1 LKTRSAILI
10 KAALPIILGIFII
23 GCQSPEKKAERLAK
37 HHCASCHAF
46 PDPKL
51 LAKHTW
57 ENHVLPQMKF
67 RMGLDYFAISKLPD
81 RDHEAIF
88 RSLPRASMISEEE
101 WEQIKKY
108 YLTHAPDSLIIP
120 DNTISNTALP
130 FDVSAIKLPFDNM
143 SAITLIEADP
153 LSQKLYLG
161 TRSSDLFQLSYSFN
175 IEDSIHLDSPP
186 SSLIKTEQNEFV
198 VLLMGIMD
206 PNDQTKGKLSAL
218 NFEEHKFT
226 SILDSLKRPVHV
238 ASGDMNNDN
247 KTDFVVSQFGN
258 YTGKLSVFQLQAPN
272 VFQKHTLQYLPGA
285 RKVIVKDFNKDGLLD
300 ILALM
305 SQGDERIILFLNQGN
320 FRFRPNILLRFPP
333 VFGSS
338 YFDIADFNND
348 GYFDILY
355 SNGDNADYST
365 VLKSYHGVRIFL
377 NDGKNRFT
385 EDWFYPM
392 HGASQAMTY
401 DFDEDGDMDI
411 AAISFFPDFERTPE
425 QAFIYFENTPSGFV
439 PSITYQANS
448 GRWLVMKLVDINND
462 NKMDIVIG
470 ALNFPTN
477 VPPALVKKWQAENIS
492 LLVLKNI
499 N

>member
-1 LKTRSAILI
+1 
-10 KAALPIILGIFII
+10 
-23 GCQSPEKKAERLAK
+23 
-37 HHCASCHAF
+37 
-46 PDPKL
+46 
-51 LAKHTW
+51 
-57 ENHVLPQMKF
+57 
-67 RMGLDYFAISKLPD
+67 
-81 RDHEAIF
+81 
-88 RSLPRASMISEEE
+88 
-101 WEQIKKY
+101 
-108 YLTHAPDSLIIP
+108 
-120 DNTISNTALP
+120 
-130 FDVSAIKLPFDNM
+130 
-143 SAITLIEADP
+143 
-153 LSQKLYLG
+153 
-161 TRSSDLFQLSYSFN
+161 LSYSFN

-258 YTGKLSVFQLQAPN
+258 YTGELSVFQQHAPN

-392 HGASQAMTY
+392 HGGSQAMTY

-425 QAFIYFENTPSGFV
+425 QGFIYFENTPSGFV
-439 PSITYQANS
+439 PSI
-448 GRWLVMKLVDINND
+448 
-462 NKMDIVIG
+462 
-470 ALNFPTN
+470 
-477 VPPALVKKWQAENIS
+477 
-492 LLVLKNI
+492 
-499 N
+499 